1 MKKLLTAIAVG
12 ALCAAALAP
21 LSAAPAA
28 QKVTLAIGYIPH
40 VQFTPLYV
48 GMDKGFYAEEGI
60 DLEIS
65 YGFGIDIFSLLQ
77 AGKIDLG
84 LSDSDQL
91 IIAGAKDM
99 GLQAVF
105 QYYQKYP
112 VSIVAKADRIRTPED
127 LAGKRLGPPEVYGT
141 SFIGLQLFLRKYGL
155 SGRVSVEKIGY
166 TQEASLRSDKVDAVV
181 CFSNNEPILLSMKGV
196 AIRQWDVR
204 DFSNMVGASFIS
216 SRAIIDRKPDLL
228 ARFARATVKS
238 MAYTVDNRDDA
249 FRIAMARIGNIKKE
263 DEPFFRKVLDAT
275 CELYKSPKGFGAM
288 DPASYQDSIAEMLA
302 LGLIT
307 ASYPSQRIIRQF

>member
-1 MKKLLTAIAVG
+1 MKKLLAAIAVG
-12 ALCAAALAP
+12 LCAGALY
-21 LSAAPAA
+21 AAPAGA

-99 GLQAVF
+99 GLSAVF

-112 VSIVAKADRIRTPED
+112 VSIVAKTDRIRTPED
-127 LAGKRLGPPEVYGT
+127 LVGKRIGTPEVYGT
-141 SFIGLQLFLRKYGL
+141 SFIGLQLFLKKHGL
-155 SGRVSVEKIGY
+155 AGKVSVEKIGY
-166 TQEASLRSDKVDAVV
+166 TQEVSLRSDKVDAVV
-181 CFSNNEPILLSMKGV
+181 CFSNNEPVLLSMKGV

-204 DFSNMVGASFIS
+204 DFSDMVGASFIS
-216 SRAIIDRKPDLL
+216 SRAIMDRKADLL

-249 FRIAMARIGNIKKE
+249 FRIAMGRIGNIKKE

-275 CELYKSPKGFGAM
+275 CELYKSPKGYGVM
-288 DPASYQDSIAEMLA
+288 DPASYQDSIAEMLG

-307 ASYPSQRIIRQF
+307 TSYPAQRIIHQF